1 MAISY
6 AAWAIARMRAG
17 AEPQTINADR
27 LNAEW
32 REVFGV
38 LRMANGD
45 RAGAFN
51 AWCKAHPNGKAVLK
65 AVADVPPTLTEYP
78 EAEAEQEKANARDR
92 VIVVDVPELPK
103 AARLT
108 QAMERAGS
116 DTGAFIQTYAEHVRQ
131 IANTLPED
139 FSIAAS
145 LAIASIA
152 VARRLHIVTFFEP
165 QIFPALWVLWVAE
178 STIFH
183 KTTALNVARR
193 LIRATMPHL
202 LLPDESSSDRLIQ
215 ELAGMEP
222 INFTKMPYDQQG
234 KWRKAVLHAG
244 QRAIVIDEASSLFGS
259 FRKDYNIGKVEV
271 FLKAYDCDE
280 EKTYSTIRHGQ
291 ITMRWLYLPLLG
303 ATTPAAIQ
311 AAANLQMWQ
320 MGLWPRFVTLVP
332 ERMFPERITHS
343 DDPISRPASLD
354 ATIAKLL
361 ERLPQPDDSVELG
374 DSGPKNKQPASL
386 EVSIAAEAWRH
397 WVKYNE
403 ALSHDLQHPD
413 VTPDDR
419 LRKMY
424 GRNPVRLLQTATL
437 LAALDWAAE
446 GKGPA
451 PKVALA
457 HYGRAHCIAETWR
470 ANAHRFVEVM
480 DRPLEGADREARI
493 VNMMRYLN
501 VKGEPVTVRN
511 LTKYMGWKRDDVQGL
526 LTQMLS
532 DGLAEEVQ
540 SETKRSK
547 VWRLTNDPRDV
558 G

>member
-6 AAWAIARMRAG
+6 SAWAIARLRAG
-17 AEPQTINADR
+17 ADLPTINADR
-27 LNAEW
+27 LSGDW
-32 REVFGV
+32 RELFGV
-38 LRMANGD
+38 LRVSNGD
-45 RAGAFN
+45 RASVFTE
-51 AWCKAHPNGKAVLK
+51 WVKVHPNGKAVLK
-65 AVADVPPTLTEYP
+65 AVADVPPTLTEFP
-78 EAEAEQEKANARDR
+78 EEVTAEAAQSKRDR

-108 QAMERAGS
+108 PAMERAAS
-116 DTGAFIQTYAEHVRQ
+116 DTGAFVQTYAEHVKQ

-139 FSIAAS
+139 FAIAAA
-145 LAIASIA
+145 LAISSIA
-152 VARRLHIVTFFEP
+152 VARRLHVVTYFEP
-165 QIFPALWVLWVAE
+165 MIFPVLWVLWVAE

-183 KTTALNVARR
+183 KTTALNIGRR

-222 INFTKMPYDQQG
+222 INLAKMPFDQQG
-234 KWRKAVLHAG
+234 RWRKARLHAG

-320 MGLWPRFVTLVP
+320 MGLWPRFVSLVP

-343 DDPISRPASLD
+343 DEPIQRPASLD
-354 ATIAKLL
+354 ATILHLL
-361 ERLPQPDDSVELG
+361 ERLPQADEGVEFGEG
-374 DSGPKNKQPASL
+374 DVRVKQPQSM
-386 EVSIAAEAWRH
+386 EVTIAAEAWKH
-397 WVKYNE
+397 WTKYNE

-424 GRNPVRLLQTATL
+424 GRNGVRLFQTATL

-446 GKGPA
+446 GRGQNPRITMS
-451 PKVALA
+451 
-457 HYGRAHCIAETWR
+457 HYARAHIIAESWR
-470 ANAHRFVEVM
+470 VNAHRFVEVM
-480 DRPLEGADREARI
+480 DRPLEGADREARMTAMI
-493 VNMMRYLN
+493 RYLN
-501 VKGEPVTVRN
+501 TKGEPASLRN
-511 LTKYMGWKRDDVQGL
+511 LTRYIGWKRDDVS
-526 LTQMLS
+526 TVINQMVM
-532 DGLAEEVQ
+532 DGLAEEQ
-540 SETKRSK
+540 NTGRTK
-547 VWRLTNDPRDV
+547 VWSLTNDPAIRD
-558 G
+558 